1 MINKKRL
8 LIVFLLL
15 FQIKLLP
22 AQDVITN
29 KNGDEI
35 KAKVIEVGQTE
46 IKYKKF
52 TNLTGPI
59 FTVSK
64 SDVFMIKYE
73 NGEKEVYNS
82 DSKNKTESN
91 ITILNHEDDMYMK
104 GKEDAIVNYKGK
116 NCGDGATLAVTVFTS
131 PLLGLI
137 PASIITSNE
146 PSNENLMYPSAEL
159 MKNISYNKGYIE
171 QATKIKKKKVWNSFA
186 GGSAAWLFLILI
198 IGTR

>member
-8 LIVFLLL
+8 FLVFLLL

-22 AQDVITN
+22 AQDVIIY

-35 KAKVIEVGQTE
+35 KTKVIEVGQTE
-46 IKYKKF
+46 IKYKKY
-52 TNLTGPI
+52 TNLNGPI
-59 FTVSK
+59 FTISK

-82 DSKNKTESN
+82 ESKNKTENN
-91 ITILNHEDDMYMK
+91 ITILNHEDEMYMK
-104 GKEDAIVNYKGK
+104 GKDDAVVNYKGK
-116 NCGDGATLAVTVFTS
+116 NCGDVATLAVTVLTS

-146 PSNENLMYPSAEL
+146 PLNENLKYPSAEL
-159 MKNISYNKGYIE
+159 MKNSSYNKGYIE
-171 QATKIKKKKVWNSFA
+171 QATKIKKKKVWNAF
-186 GGSAAWLFLILI
+186 GIGSAVWLFFILI
-198 IGTR
+198 IGSS